1 MFLSTTTITL
11 LASNLPIVEK
21 YKTILRPN
29 YNHGQTV
36 KLDSDFSQFE
46 AEVLDKKVADKT
58 VYKIQ
63 RS

>member
-1 MFLSTTTITL
+1 MLVCFLVLPQLPL

-29 YNHGQTV
+29 YNRGQTV

-46 AEVLDKKVADKT
+46 AEVLDKKEVVDKN
-58 VYKIQ
+58 
-63 RS
+63 RL